1 MKIAALTAALLV
13 LSSAFAADDT
23 SRVTVIELQHTQA
36 AMKATYNGQR
46 KVPLPRLV
54 VFDGKRR
61 PIIAETGFHT
71 NLDKE
76 LHEALSRD
84 RLITSPITLDLV
96 LAETED
102 AHGATLTADQVP
114 QADIYVIDYWAEW
127 CGPCRMLA
135 HTLTDTLNH
144 WTSVRSVWIKIES
157 DPNKKE
163 NRRG

>member
-1 MKIAALTAALLV
+1 MKIAALTGALLV
-13 LSSAFAADDT
+13 SSFAFADDA
-23 SRVTVIELQHTQA
+23 SHVTVIELQHTQE

-71 NLDKE
+71 SLDKE

-84 RLITSPITLDLV
+84 RLITSPITLDMV
-96 LAETED
+96 LAETHD

-114 QADIYVIDYWAEW
+114 QADIYVVDYWAEW
-127 CGPCRMLA
+127 CGPCHMLA
-135 HTLTDTLNH
+135 HTLNNTLNH
-144 WTSVRSVWIKIES
+144 WSSVRSVWIKIES